1 MTSARATV
9 ETTDDGTSGK
19 SSPLSV
25 DLRNSR
31 TGQRQRFEM
40 DAFTGAHLLHLA
52 VAGCVY
58 NDLFREAMAR
68 GIRLTQVRVS
78 ADGGFA
84 GEPCASTGI
93 TYDVHVE
100 GDATEAALKDLV
112 AHVEAIAEIPSAIRL
127 SGEVRLGRHSVV
139 SATT

>member
-1 MTSARATV
+1 MASSRATV
-9 ETTDDGTSGK
+9 ETTDDGTSAEA
-19 SSPLSV
+19 SHLSV
-25 DLRNSR
+25 EFRNSR
-31 TGQRQRFEM
+31 TGQLQRFEL

-58 NDLFREAMAR
+58 NDLFREALAR
-68 GIRLTQVRVS
+68 GIRLTQVSVS

-100 GDATEAALKDLV
+100 GEAPEAALRDLV

-127 SGEVRLGRHSVV
+127 SGEVRLGDQSVV
-139 SATT
+139 STAR